1 VAASTRDN
9 PVRFGVFEL
18 DATGKQ
24 LRKSGQDLRLPQ
36 QPLKI
41 LCLLLERPDE
51 IVTREELRT
60 RLWSS
65 DVFVDF
71 DHGLNKSVQK
81 LRDALGDSANSP
93 RFIETIPKVG
103 YRFIAPIRS
112 ETRSPAPKVLE
123 APASPPTAEPTLPL
137 SATPSQTKVRN
148 PRTKWFLVAAAIA
161 LLAVVGGWS
170 LRNRFATTEPIRS
183 LAVLPVENLSGDT
196 SQDYFADGMTD
207 ELITMLAKRS
217 NLRITSRTSVMQYKD
232 AHRPLAD
239 IARELN
245 VDAILEGSVSRS
257 QDRIHLNL
265 QLIRGATDSHLW
277 ADSYDRAFSDTSLP
291 ADAASDIAK
300 RLHSYVQSN
309 VAPRYVNPEA
319 HDALL
324 RGKYLWFTDKLMD
337 SGAYFQKATQ
347 IEPDYAEAWAWL
359 SAYYGEAYAANLLEP
374 RASLQPMWDAAQRS
388 MQLDP
393 TLPDAHW
400 AMGASYFMVRW
411 DWAKADREFQQA
423 ISMNP
428 QNAEY
433 YYIRANLLE
442 VENRFDEAI
451 AIEKKAMDL
460 DPLERPEGL
469 ASIYIGARQYDAA
482 LADLQLRMKAFP
494 NSPDLLIAAAQ
505 AWRFRGDFKEVV
517 NAWEKWHIVVGD
529 PHSAA
534 ELRRAYR
541 KGGGRGFIQ
550 WQLNRRLAQSKSA
563 FISPGELALYYAELG
578 DKERALKLLEDSFN
592 QHTIDAMWIQT
603 TPAFDSLHA
612 DPRYRDMVRRTGL
625 PPSY

>member
-1 VAASTRDN
+1 MATSTRDN
-9 PVRFGVFEL
+9 AVRFGVFEL

-24 LRKSGQDLRLPQ
+24 LRKNGHDLRLPQ

-41 LCLLLERPDE
+41 LCLLVERPDE

-60 RLWSS
+60 QLWPS

-71 DHGLNKSVQK
+71 DHGLNKSIQK

-103 YRFIAPIRS
+103 YRFIAPIRV
-112 ETRSPAPKVLE
+112 EPRSPSSNAPESSSISRSVELTLAAS
-123 APASPPTAEPTLPL
+123 APASRT
-137 SATPSQTKVRN
+137 SVRN
-148 PRTKWFLVAAAIA
+148 SRTKWFLVVAAIV
-161 LLAVVGGWS
+161 LLAVLGGWS
-170 LRNRFATTEPIRS
+170 VRKRFTAAEPIRS
-183 LAVLPVENLSGDT
+183 LAVLPVQNLSGDT
-196 SQDYFADGMTD
+196 SQDYFAEGMTD

-217 NLRITSRTSVMQYKD
+217 NLRITSRASVMQYKD
-232 AHRPLAD
+232 AHRPLAE
-239 IARELN
+239 IARELP

-265 QLIRGATDSHLW
+265 QLIRGDTDSHLW
-277 ADSYDRAFSDTSLP
+277 ADSYDSQTNDTGLP
-291 ADAASDIAK
+291 ADAASDITK
-300 RLHSYVQSN
+300 RLHSYVEPN
-309 VAPRYVNPEA
+309 VAPRYINPEA

-337 SGAYFQKATQ
+337 SGPYFQRATQ
-347 IEPDYAEAWAWL
+347 IQPDYAEAWAWL

-374 RASLQPMWDAAQRS
+374 QASLQPMWQSAERA

-400 AMGASYFMVRW
+400 AMGAAYFMVRW
-411 DWAKADREFQQA
+411 DWANADREFQQA

-428 QNAEY
+428 QKAEY

-442 VENRFDEAI
+442 VVNRFDEAI
-451 AIEKKAMDL
+451 ASEKKAMDL
-460 DPLERPEGL
+460 DPLERPDGL

-494 NSPDLLIAAAQ
+494 NSPNLLIAAAQ
-505 AWRFRGDFKEVV
+505 TWRFKRDFKEVV
-517 NAWEKWHIVVGD
+517 DAWEKWHIVVGD

-534 ELRRAYR
+534 ELRRAYV

-550 WQLNRRLAQSKSA
+550 WQLGRRLMQSKSA
-563 FISPGELALYYAELG
+563 FISPGELAMYYAELG
-578 DKERALKLLEDSFN
+578 DKERALKLLEESFN

-603 TPAFDSLHA
+603 TPAFDSLHS
-612 DPRYRDMVRRTGL
+612 DPRYRDLVRRTGL
-625 PPSY
+625 PPTY